1 MQHPAEFNGYLHAT
15 ARPND
20 AIIRTKVRIELAPQI
35 DVNEAKLK
43 RYTLAFTARAEDDE
57 AKPNPEIAIH
67 LRPEE
72 VLDLCD
78 WIKNEFERIERI
90 RNDLGRDRLP

>member
-20 AIIRTKVRIELAPQI
+20 AIIRTKVRIELAAQI
-35 DVNEAKLK
+35 DGTKLK
-43 RYTLAFTARAEDDE
+43 RWTLAFTARAEDDY

-90 RNDLGRDRLP
+90 RNDLGRPDRLP